1 MQIAIVDDR
10 AEDRAELSACL
21 ENYMKKHQLDYTL
34 TEFEDGE
41 NFLKAAAQV
50 NFQLVFMDIYMENM
64 DGIETAR
71 RLRQKNRLC
80 KIVFLT
86 ITEDYARMGYSLSAS
101 YYLLKPLSLH
111 QADFEEAMEL
121 CQLKPPYEVMTLSV
135 MADRQKLEL
144 PTEKILYID
153 YQNRMTR
160 IHTAE
165 RVIPVS
171 GGFQEVTAA
180 LQKDKRFLPC
190 YRGIL
195 INMDYISQVDSQT
208 FRLINGEELPIALRN
223 GKQLRETYR
232 QYVFSGMGGYR
243 MRMKQMHRRILEGCL
258 ACLLCFTGSIPAFA
272 AETATPAN
280 ADERRENPPGLESE
294 ASETRKSGTPE
305 TPEEVS
311 LVLVTEI
318 QNEDELLSLPDFTLP
333 LRTTPSDDDLEE
345 IYQLA
350 LRYQTVCATVTA
362 GEEIRQETFSVA
374 WDFSAIDQTTPGEYT
389 AAGRIEL
396 PKGYAFGEAVLQEL
410 QISVRVE
417 EMPPAVITS
426 IEQWYPYTDA
436 FAIQQGSETETLENL
451 FAFSPYYLECYAENG
466 TSYTA
471 VVEWDFS
478 GIDLNTV
485 GLYHAA
491 GRLTAPENT
500 IFADRVD
507 FPEISIPVSVQAPGS
522 PDINCFLV
530 RRGGLYFPW
539 VTPPGNL
546 DKVSIWL
553 SKNNGSWNRLES
565 GVYVGQEMLSIAT
578 RLLMPG
584 SSYRLQVDYDGGQ
597 TGILSFTYADEIV
610 LEGYHEGDRDGGDAG
625 GNPPD
630 TIIQPPPEDTNNQ
643 DDGFADRPST
653 KPPKPPAT
661 NGGGTDS
668 DDSEKAPPV
677 SEENDPADH
686 EPSHKS
692 SEPSWEGKDDSIDID
707 KDDFPSEQSNGDT
720 EEDADSKNPDF
731 SEFFDET
738 TDRISGTRFL
748 MMLQT
753 WEQRAVFSKQGIT
766 ISIPKDALPEGIQN
780 EDQIEVIIQKDTDGG
795 FSFSFSINGTAL
807 SSLPDVSVMLPC
819 PNDPATGTWFLCDES
834 GVEIPMTG
842 YDDAAKAVS
851 FQISHTGAYTIIGK
865 EDAVSLAQAADTEHS
880 RSPILLL
887 IPACLLLL
895 SAGVFFLRRRRK

>member
-1 MQIAIVDDR
+1 M
-10 AEDRAELSACL
+10 
-21 ENYMKKHQLDYTL
+21 
-34 TEFEDGE
+34 
-41 NFLKAAAQV
+41 
-50 NFQLVFMDIYMENM
+50 
-64 DGIETAR
+64 
-71 RLRQKNRLC
+71 
-80 KIVFLT
+80 
-86 ITEDYARMGYSLSAS
+86 
-101 YYLLKPLSLH
+101 
-111 QADFEEAMEL
+111 
-121 CQLKPPYEVMTLSV
+121 
-135 MADRQKLEL
+135 
-144 PTEKILYID
+144 
-153 YQNRMTR
+153 
-160 IHTAE
+160 
-165 RVIPVS
+165 
-171 GGFQEVTAA
+171 
-180 LQKDKRFLPC
+180 
-190 YRGIL
+190 
-195 INMDYISQVDSQT
+195 
-208 FRLINGEELPIALRN
+208 
-223 GKQLRETYR
+223 
-232 QYVFSGMGGYR
+232 
-243 MRMKQMHRRILEGCL
+243 
-258 ACLLCFTGSIPAFA
+258 
-272 AETATPAN
+272 
-280 ADERRENPPGLESE
+280 
-294 ASETRKSGTPE
+294 
-305 TPEEVS
+305 
-311 LVLVTEI
+311 
-318 QNEDELLSLPDFTLP
+318 
-333 LRTTPSDDDLEE
+333 
-345 IYQLA
+345 
-350 LRYQTVCATVTA
+350 
-362 GEEIRQETFSVA
+362 
-374 WDFSAIDQTTPGEYT
+374 
-389 AAGRIEL
+389 
-396 PKGYAFGEAVLQEL
+396 
-410 QISVRVE
+410 
-417 EMPPAVITS
+417 
-426 IEQWYPYTDA
+426 
-436 FAIQQGSETETLENL
+436 
-451 FAFSPYYLECYAENG
+451 
-466 TSYTA
+466 
-471 VVEWDFS
+471 VEWDFS

-530 RRGGLYFPW
+530 RRGSLYFPW

-553 SKNNGSWNRLES
+553 SENSGSWNRLES

-578 RLLMPG
+578 RLLAPG

-630 TIIQPPPEDTNNQ
+630 TIIQPPPEDTDDQ

-661 NGGGTDS
+661 NGGRVDS
-668 DDSEKAPPV
+668 NDSERTPPV
-677 SEENDPADH
+677 SEENDPTDH
-686 EPSHKS
+686 EPTHKS
-692 SEPSWEGKDDSIDID
+692 SEPSWEEKDDSIDID
-707 KDDFPSEQSNGDT
+707 KDDFPSEQANGNT
-720 EEDADSKNPDF
+720 EEDADSKSPDF

-753 WEQRAVFSKQGIT
+753 GEQRAVFSKQGIT

-819 PNDPATGTWFLCDES
+819 PNDPAAGTLFLCDES

-851 FQISHTGAYTIIGK
+851 FQISHTGAYTIVGK

>member
-1 MQIAIVDDR
+1 
-10 AEDRAELSACL
+10 
-21 ENYMKKHQLDYTL
+21 
-34 TEFEDGE
+34 
-41 NFLKAAAQV
+41 
-50 NFQLVFMDIYMENM
+50 
-64 DGIETAR
+64 
-71 RLRQKNRLC
+71 
-80 KIVFLT
+80 
-86 ITEDYARMGYSLSAS
+86 
-101 YYLLKPLSLH
+101 
-111 QADFEEAMEL
+111 
-121 CQLKPPYEVMTLSV
+121 
-135 MADRQKLEL
+135 
-144 PTEKILYID
+144 
-153 YQNRMTR
+153 
-160 IHTAE
+160 
-165 RVIPVS
+165 
-171 GGFQEVTAA
+171 
-180 LQKDKRFLPC
+180 
-190 YRGIL
+190 
-195 INMDYISQVDSQT
+195 
-208 FRLINGEELPIALRN
+208 
-223 GKQLRETYR
+223 
-232 QYVFSGMGGYR
+232 
-243 MRMKQMHRRILEGCL
+243 MHRRILEGCL
-258 ACLLCFTGSIPAFA
+258 ACLLCFTCSIPAFA
-272 AETATPAN
+272 AGTATPSN

-294 ASETRKSGTPE
+294 APGTLDNGTPE
-305 TPEEVS
+305 TPEAPEEVS

-318 QNEDELLSLPDFTLP
+318 QKEDELLSLPDFTLP

-345 IYQLA
+345 VYQLA
-350 LRYQTVCATVTA
+350 LQYQTVCATVTA

-396 PKGYAFGEAVLQEL
+396 PEGYAFGEAVLQEL

-436 FAIQQGSETETLENL
+436 FAVQQGSETETLENL

-485 GLYHAA
+485 GLYHAM
-491 GRLTAPENT
+491 GKLTAPENT

-539 VTPPGNL
+539 VTPPGKL
-546 DKVSIWL
+546 DEISVWL
-553 SKNNGSWNRLES
+553 SENNGSWNRLES

-630 TIIQPPPEDTNNQ
+630 TIIQPPPEDTDDQ

-653 KPPKPPAT
+653 KPSKPPAT
-661 NGGGTDS
+661 NGGRVDS
-668 DDSEKAPPV
+668 NDSEKTPPV

-707 KDDFPSEQSNGDT
+707 KDDFPSEQANGDT
-720 EEDADSKNPDF
+720 EEDADSKSPDF

-753 WEQRAVFSKQGIT
+753 GEQRAVFSKQGIT

-795 FSFSFSINGTAL
+795 FSFSFSINETVL
-807 SSLPDVSVMLPC
+807 NSLPDVSVMLPY
-819 PNDPATGTWFLCDES
+819 PNDPAAGTWFLCDES

-851 FQISHTGAYTIIGK
+851 FQISHTGAYTIVGK
-865 EDAVSLAQAADTEHS
+865 EDTASLAHAADTEHS
-880 RSPILLL
+880 WSPISLL

>member
-1 MQIAIVDDR
+1 
-10 AEDRAELSACL
+10 
-21 ENYMKKHQLDYTL
+21 
-34 TEFEDGE
+34 
-41 NFLKAAAQV
+41 
-50 NFQLVFMDIYMENM
+50 
-64 DGIETAR
+64 
-71 RLRQKNRLC
+71 
-80 KIVFLT
+80 
-86 ITEDYARMGYSLSAS
+86 
-101 YYLLKPLSLH
+101 
-111 QADFEEAMEL
+111 
-121 CQLKPPYEVMTLSV
+121 
-135 MADRQKLEL
+135 
-144 PTEKILYID
+144 
-153 YQNRMTR
+153 
-160 IHTAE
+160 
-165 RVIPVS
+165 
-171 GGFQEVTAA
+171 
-180 LQKDKRFLPC
+180 
-190 YRGIL
+190 
-195 INMDYISQVDSQT
+195 
-208 FRLINGEELPIALRN
+208 
-223 GKQLRETYR
+223 
-232 QYVFSGMGGYR
+232 
-243 MRMKQMHRRILEGCL
+243 MHRRILEGCL

-305 TPEEVS
+305 TPEASEEVS

-318 QNEDELLSLPDFTLP
+318 QKEDELLSLPDFTLP

-396 PKGYAFGEAVLQEL
+396 PEGYAFGEAVLQEL
-410 QISVRVE
+410 QISVRVK

-436 FAIQQGSETETLENL
+436 FAVQEGSETETLENL

-630 TIIQPPPEDTNNQ
+630 TIIQPPPEDTDDQ
-643 DDGFADRPST
+643 EDGFTDRPST
-653 KPPKPPAT
+653 KPLKPPAT
-661 NGGGTDS
+661 NGGRVDS
-668 DDSEKAPPV
+668 NDSEKTPPV

-707 KDDFPSEQSNGDT
+707 KDDFPSEQANGDT
-720 EEDADSKNPDF
+720 EEDADSKSPDF

-753 WEQRAVFSKQGIT
+753 GEQRAVFSKQGIT

-780 EDQIEVIIQKDTDGG
+780 EDQIEVIIQKNTDGG

-807 SSLPDVSVMLPC
+807 NSLPDVSVMLPC
-819 PNDPATGTWFLCDES
+819 PNDPAAGTLFLCDES
-834 GVEIPMTG
+834 GVEVPMIG

-851 FQISHTGAYTIIGK
+851 FQISHTGTYTIVGK
-865 EDAVSLAQAADTEHS
+865 EDTASLAHAADTEHS
-880 RSPILLL
+880 RSPIFFL

>member
-1 MQIAIVDDR
+1 
-10 AEDRAELSACL
+10 
-21 ENYMKKHQLDYTL
+21 
-34 TEFEDGE
+34 
-41 NFLKAAAQV
+41 
-50 NFQLVFMDIYMENM
+50 
-64 DGIETAR
+64 
-71 RLRQKNRLC
+71 
-80 KIVFLT
+80 
-86 ITEDYARMGYSLSAS
+86 
-101 YYLLKPLSLH
+101 
-111 QADFEEAMEL
+111 
-121 CQLKPPYEVMTLSV
+121 
-135 MADRQKLEL
+135 
-144 PTEKILYID
+144 
-153 YQNRMTR
+153 
-160 IHTAE
+160 
-165 RVIPVS
+165 
-171 GGFQEVTAA
+171 
-180 LQKDKRFLPC
+180 
-190 YRGIL
+190 
-195 INMDYISQVDSQT
+195 
-208 FRLINGEELPIALRN
+208 
-223 GKQLRETYR
+223 
-232 QYVFSGMGGYR
+232 
-243 MRMKQMHRRILEGCL
+243 MRMKQIYRRILGGCL

-272 AETATPAN
+272 AGTATPAN
-280 ADERRENPPGLESE
+280 ADERRENPPGLENE
-294 ASETRKSGTPE
+294 ASETLESGTPE
-305 TPEEVS
+305 ASEEAS

-318 QNEDELLSLPDFTLP
+318 QKEDELLSLPDFTLP
-333 LRTTPSDDDLEE
+333 LRATPSDDDLEE

-350 LRYQTVCATVTA
+350 LQYQTVCATVTA

-374 WDFSAIDQTTPGEYT
+374 WDFSAIDQTTPGEYA

-396 PKGYAFGEAVLQEL
+396 PEGYSFGEAVLQEL

-426 IEQWYPYTDA
+426 IEQWYPYTNA
-436 FAIQQGSETETLENL
+436 FALPQGSEVEALEEL
-451 FAFSPYYLECYAENG
+451 FAASPYYLECYAENG

-530 RRGGLYFPW
+530 RRGSLYFPW

-565 GVYVGQEMLSIAT
+565 GVYVGQEILSIAT
-578 RLLMPG
+578 RLLAPG

-630 TIIQPPPEDTNNQ
+630 TIIQPPPEDTALQ
-643 DDGFADRPST
+643 L
-653 KPPKPPAT
+653 PPEVQTIVGASELTDPALKL
-661 NGGGTDS
+661 
-668 DDSEKAPPV
+668 SENR
-677 SEENDPADH
+677 NDPVQSAITV
-686 EPSHKS
+686 PQ
-692 SEPSWEGKDDSIDID
+692 EG
-707 KDDFPSEQSNGDT
+707 
-720 EEDADSKNPDF
+720 ADSKNSAF

-753 WEQRAVFSKQGIT
+753 GEQRAVFSKQGIT

-780 EDQIEVIIQKDTDGG
+780 EDQIEVIIQTDTDGG

-819 PNDPATGTWFLCDES
+819 PNDPAAGTWFLCDES

-851 FQISHTGAYTIIGK
+851 FQISHTGTYTTVGK
-865 EDAVSLAQAADTEHS
+865 EDAVFLAQAADTEHS

>member
-1 MQIAIVDDR
+1 MSIKQIR
-10 AEDRAELSACL
+10 
-21 ENYMKKHQLDYTL
+21 
-34 TEFEDGE
+34 
-41 NFLKAAAQV
+41 
-50 NFQLVFMDIYMENM
+50 
-64 DGIETAR
+64 
-71 RLRQKNRLC
+71 
-80 KIVFLT
+80 
-86 ITEDYARMGYSLSAS
+86 
-101 YYLLKPLSLH
+101 
-111 QADFEEAMEL
+111 
-121 CQLKPPYEVMTLSV
+121 
-135 MADRQKLEL
+135 
-144 PTEKILYID
+144 
-153 YQNRMTR
+153 
-160 IHTAE
+160 
-165 RVIPVS
+165 
-171 GGFQEVTAA
+171 
-180 LQKDKRFLPC
+180 
-190 YRGIL
+190 
-195 INMDYISQVDSQT
+195 
-208 FRLINGEELPIALRN
+208 
-223 GKQLRETYR
+223 
-232 QYVFSGMGGYR
+232 
-243 MRMKQMHRRILEGCL
+243 RRILGGCL

-272 AETATPAN
+272 AGTATPAN
-280 ADERRENPPGLESE
+280 ADERRENPPGLENK
-294 ASETRKSGTPE
+294 ASGALDSGTLE
-305 TPEEVS
+305 TPEEIP

-318 QNEDELLSLPDFTLP
+318 QNEGELLSLPAFTLS

-350 LRYQTVCATVTA
+350 LQHQTVCATVTA

-396 PKGYAFGEAVLQEL
+396 PEGYSFGETVLQEL

-417 EMPPAVITS
+417 EMTPAVITS

-436 FAIQQGSETETLENL
+436 FAVQQGSETEALEAL
-451 FAFSPYYLECYAENG
+451 FAASPYYLECYAENG

-485 GLYHAA
+485 GLYHAM
-491 GRLTAPENT
+491 GKLTAPENT
-500 IFADRVD
+500 AFAEGIT

-530 RRGGLYFPW
+530 RRGSLYFPW

-553 SKNNGSWNRLES
+553 SENNGSWNRLES

-630 TIIQPPPEDTNNQ
+630 TIIQPPPEDTDDQ
-643 DDGFADRPST
+643 DDGFADRPYT

-661 NGGGTDS
+661 NGGRVDS
-668 DDSEKAPPV
+668 NDSEKTPPV

-686 EPSHKS
+686 EASHKS

-707 KDDFPSEQSNGDT
+707 KDDFPSEQANGNT
-720 EEDADSKNPDF
+720 EEDADFKSPDF

-753 WEQRAVFSKQGIT
+753 GEQRAVFSKQGIT

-780 EDQIEVIIQKDTDGG
+780 EDQIEVIIQTDTDGG

-819 PNDPATGTWFLCDES
+819 PNDPAAGTWFLCDES

-851 FQISHTGAYTIIGK
+851 FQISHTGAYTIVGK
-865 EDAVSLAQAADTEHS
+865 EDAVLAQVADTEHS

-895 SAGVFFLRRRRK
+895 SAGVFFLRRRK

>member
-1 MQIAIVDDR
+1 
-10 AEDRAELSACL
+10 
-21 ENYMKKHQLDYTL
+21 
-34 TEFEDGE
+34 
-41 NFLKAAAQV
+41 
-50 NFQLVFMDIYMENM
+50 
-64 DGIETAR
+64 
-71 RLRQKNRLC
+71 
-80 KIVFLT
+80 
-86 ITEDYARMGYSLSAS
+86 
-101 YYLLKPLSLH
+101 
-111 QADFEEAMEL
+111 
-121 CQLKPPYEVMTLSV
+121 
-135 MADRQKLEL
+135 
-144 PTEKILYID
+144 
-153 YQNRMTR
+153 
-160 IHTAE
+160 
-165 RVIPVS
+165 
-171 GGFQEVTAA
+171 
-180 LQKDKRFLPC
+180 
-190 YRGIL
+190 
-195 INMDYISQVDSQT
+195 
-208 FRLINGEELPIALRN
+208 
-223 GKQLRETYR
+223 
-232 QYVFSGMGGYR
+232 

-258 ACLLCFTGSIPAFA
+258 ACLLCFTCSIPAFA
-272 AETATPAN
+272 AETATPSN

-305 TPEEVS
+305 TPEASEEVS

-318 QNEDELLSLPDFTLP
+318 QKEDELLSLP
-333 LRTTPSDDDLEE
+333 LRTTPSDDDLED

-350 LRYQTVCATVTA
+350 LQYQTVCATVTA

-396 PKGYAFGEAVLQEL
+396 PEGYAFGEAVLQEL

-417 EMPPAVITS
+417 EMPPAIITS
-426 IEQWYPYTDA
+426 IEKWYPYTDA
-436 FAIQQGSETETLENL
+436 FAVQQGSETETLENL

-485 GLYHAA
+485 GLYYVA
-491 GRLTAPENT
+491 GRLTAPANT
-500 IFADRVD
+500 AFAEGIA

-578 RLLMPG
+578 RLLAPG

-597 TGILSFTYADEIV
+597 TGILSLTYADEIV

-630 TIIQPPPEDTNNQ
+630 TIIQPPPEDTDDQ
-643 DDGFADRPST
+643 DDGFADRPSA
-653 KPPKPPAT
+653 KPLRSPAT
-661 NGGGTDS
+661 NGGGMDS
-668 DDSEKAPPV
+668 DDSEKAPPGNG
-677 SEENDPADH
+677 ENDPTN
-686 EPSHKS
+686 HKP
-692 SEPSWEGKDDSIDID
+692 SEPSRDGKDDSIDID
-707 KDDFPSEQSNGDT
+707 KDDFPSEQANGDT
-720 EEDADSKNPDF
+720 EEAPEVQTIAGASELTGPARKLSENRKEPVQSAITVPQEVADSQNSAF

-753 WEQRAVFSKQGIT
+753 GEQRAVFSKQGIT
-766 ISIPKDALPEGIQN
+766 ISIPEDALPEGIQN
-780 EDQIEVIIQKDTDGG
+780 KDQIEVIIQKDTDGG

-807 SSLPDVSVMLPC
+807 NSLPDISVMLPY
-819 PNDPATGTWFLCDES
+819 PNDPAAGTLFLCDES
-834 GVEIPMTG
+834 GVEVPMTG
-842 YDDAAKAVS
+842 YDDTAKAAS
-851 FQISHTGAYTIIGK
+851 FQISHTGTYTIVGK
-865 EDAVSLAQAADTEHS
+865 EDTASLAHAADTEHS
-880 RSPILLL
+880 RSPIFFL

-895 SAGVFFLRRRRK
+895 SAGEFFLRRR

>member
-1 MQIAIVDDR
+1 
-10 AEDRAELSACL
+10 
-21 ENYMKKHQLDYTL
+21 
-34 TEFEDGE
+34 
-41 NFLKAAAQV
+41 
-50 NFQLVFMDIYMENM
+50 
-64 DGIETAR
+64 
-71 RLRQKNRLC
+71 
-80 KIVFLT
+80 
-86 ITEDYARMGYSLSAS
+86 
-101 YYLLKPLSLH
+101 
-111 QADFEEAMEL
+111 
-121 CQLKPPYEVMTLSV
+121 
-135 MADRQKLEL
+135 
-144 PTEKILYID
+144 
-153 YQNRMTR
+153 
-160 IHTAE
+160 
-165 RVIPVS
+165 
-171 GGFQEVTAA
+171 
-180 LQKDKRFLPC
+180 
-190 YRGIL
+190 
-195 INMDYISQVDSQT
+195 
-208 FRLINGEELPIALRN
+208 
-223 GKQLRETYR
+223 
-232 QYVFSGMGGYR
+232 
-243 MRMKQMHRRILEGCL
+243 MHRRILEGCL
-258 ACLLCFTGSIPAFA
+258 ACLLCFTCSIPAFA
-272 AETATPAN
+272 AETATPSN

-294 ASETRKSGTPE
+294 ASETLKSGTPE
-305 TPEEVS
+305 TPEASEEVS

-318 QNEDELLSLPDFTLP
+318 QKEDELLSLPDFTLP

-362 GEEIRQETFSVA
+362 GKEIRQETFSVA
-374 WDFSAIDQTTPGEYT
+374 WDFSAIDQTTPGKYT

-396 PKGYAFGEAVLQEL
+396 PEGYAFGEAVLQEL

-436 FAIQQGSETETLENL
+436 FAVQQGSETETLENL

-507 FPEISIPVSVQAPGS
+507 LPEISIPVSVQAPGS

-530 RRGGLYFPW
+530 RRGSLYFPW

-630 TIIQPPPEDTNNQ
+630 TIIQPPPEDTDDQ
-643 DDGFADRPST
+643 DDGFADRHST

-661 NGGGTDS
+661 NGGGTNS

-677 SEENDPADH
+677 SGENKPTDH
-686 EPSHKS
+686 KP
-692 SEPSWEGKDDSIDID
+692 SEPSWVGKDDSID
-707 KDDFPSEQSNGDT
+707 KEEFPSKQTNGDA
-720 EEDADSKNPDF
+720 EEALEPDAGSDEPTIPESKNRKDSVQSAMTVPQEGADSQNSAF

-753 WEQRAVFSKQGIT
+753 GAQRAIFSKQGIT
-766 ISIPKDALPEGIQN
+766 ISIPKNALPEGIQN

-819 PNDPATGTWFLCDES
+819 PNDPAAGTWFLCDES

-842 YDDAAKAVS
+842 YDDAAKAAS
-851 FQISHTGAYTIIGK
+851 FQISHTGTYTIAVK
-865 EDAVSLAQAADTEHS
+865 EDAISLAQAADTEHS

>member
-1 MQIAIVDDR
+1 
-10 AEDRAELSACL
+10 
-21 ENYMKKHQLDYTL
+21 
-34 TEFEDGE
+34 
-41 NFLKAAAQV
+41 
-50 NFQLVFMDIYMENM
+50 
-64 DGIETAR
+64 
-71 RLRQKNRLC
+71 
-80 KIVFLT
+80 
-86 ITEDYARMGYSLSAS
+86 
-101 YYLLKPLSLH
+101 
-111 QADFEEAMEL
+111 
-121 CQLKPPYEVMTLSV
+121 
-135 MADRQKLEL
+135 
-144 PTEKILYID
+144 
-153 YQNRMTR
+153 
-160 IHTAE
+160 
-165 RVIPVS
+165 
-171 GGFQEVTAA
+171 
-180 LQKDKRFLPC
+180 
-190 YRGIL
+190 
-195 INMDYISQVDSQT
+195 
-208 FRLINGEELPIALRN
+208 
-223 GKQLRETYR
+223 
-232 QYVFSGMGGYR
+232 

-258 ACLLCFTGSIPAFA
+258 ACLLCFTCSIPAFA
-272 AETATPAN
+272 AETATPSN
-280 ADERRENPPGLESE
+280 ADERREILPDLESE
-294 ASETRKSGTPE
+294 APGTLESKTPE
-305 TPEEVS
+305 ASEEVS

-350 LRYQTVCATVTA
+350 LQYQTVCATVTA

-396 PKGYAFGEAVLQEL
+396 PEGYAFGEAVLQEL

-436 FAIQQGSETETLENL
+436 FAVQQGSETETLENL

-485 GLYHAA
+485 GLYHAI
-491 GRLTAPENT
+491 GKLTAPANT
-500 IFADRVD
+500 AFAEGIA

-530 RRGGLYFPW
+530 RRGSLYFPW

-553 SKNNGSWNRLES
+553 SENNGSWNRLES

-578 RLLMPG
+578 RLLTPG
-584 SSYRLQVDYDGGQ
+584 SGYRLQVDYDGGQ

-630 TIIQPPPEDTNNQ
+630 TIIQPPPEDTDDQ

-653 KPPKPPAT
+653 KPLRSPAT
-661 NGGGTDS
+661 NGGGTNS

-677 SEENDPADH
+677 SGENDPADH
-686 EPSHKS
+686 KP
-692 SEPSWEGKDDSIDID
+692 SEPSWDGKDDSIDID
-707 KDDFPSEQSNGDT
+707 KDDFPSEQANGDT
-720 EEDADSKNPDF
+720 EEDADSKSPDF

-753 WEQRAVFSKQGIT
+753 GEQRAVFSKQGIT

-795 FSFSFSINGTAL
+795 FSFSFSINGTVL
-807 SSLPDVSVMLPC
+807 NSLPDVSVMLSC
-819 PNDPATGTWFLCDES
+819 PNDPAAGTLFLCDES
-834 GVEIPMTG
+834 GVEIPITG

-851 FQISHTGAYTIIGK
+851 FQISHTGTYTIVGK
-865 EDAVSLAQAADTEHS
+865 EDAVFLAQAADTEHS

-895 SAGVFFLRRRRK
+895 SAGVFFLKRRRK